1 MTKKTEFAPSL
12 LAADFSQLKDEVK
25 LIKKADY
32 LHLDVM
38 DGVYVPN
45 ISFGPGLIKSVKKHS
60 DLRFDT
66 HLMITKPERYV
77 KDFADAGS
85 DLLTVHL
92 EATDHIH
99 RVIQMIKAEGLK
111 AGCSLN
117 PATPLT
123 SLEYILPDLDHVLI
137 MSVNPGFGGQSYIPQ
152 ITKKITKLKQIIKEN
167 NYDCKIEVD
176 GGIKD
181 HNLKEIINA
190 GADIIVAGSAIFG
203 ADDPSAALKNMRR
216 IASDVK

>member
-1 MTKKTEFAPSL
+1 MKTEFAPSL
-12 LAADFSQLKDEVK
+12 LAADFSQLKNQIQ
-25 LIKKADY
+25 LINDADY

-45 ISFGPGLIKSVKKHS
+45 ITFGPGLIKAIKKHTK
-60 DLRFDT
+60 LPFDT

-77 KDFADAGS
+77 KDFVEAGS
-85 DLLTVHL
+85 DILTVHV

-99 RVIQMIKAEGLK
+99 RVIQMINDHGIK
-111 AGCSLN
+111 AGVSLN
-117 PATPLT
+117 PATPIE
-123 SLEYILPDLDHVLI
+123 SLEYLLPELDQVLI

-152 ITKKITKLKQIIKEN
+152 MTEKIAKLKKIIEAN

-176 GGIKD
+176 GGIKT
-181 HNLKEIINA
+181 HNLKEIVQA

-203 ADDPSAALKNMRR
+203 AADPAEALAEMRS
-216 IASDVK
+216 IASDV

>member
-1 MTKKTEFAPSL
+1 MKTEFAPSL
-12 LAADFSQLKDEVK
+12 LAADFSQLKNQIQ
-25 LIKKADY
+25 LINDADY

-45 ISFGPGLIKSVKKHS
+45 ITFGPGLIKAIKKHTK
-60 DLRFDT
+60 LPFDT

-77 KDFADAGS
+77 KDFVEAGS
-85 DLLTVHL
+85 DILTVHV

-99 RVIQMIKAEGLK
+99 RVIQMINDHGIK
-111 AGCSLN
+111 AGVSLN
-117 PATPLT
+117 PATPIE
-123 SLEYILPDLDHVLI
+123 SLEYILPELDQVLI

-152 ITKKITKLKQIIKEN
+152 MTEKIAKLKKIIEAN

-176 GGIKD
+176 GGIKT
-181 HNLKEIINA
+181 HNLKEIVQA

-203 ADDPSAALKNMRR
+203 AADPAEALAEMRS
-216 IASDVK
+216 IASDV

>member
-1 MTKKTEFAPSL
+1 MKTKFAPSL
-12 LAADFSQLKDEVK
+12 LASDFSQLKDELK
-25 LIKKADY
+25 LIKDADY

-38 DGVYVPN
+38 DGFYVPN
-45 ISFGPGLIKSVKKHS
+45 ISFGPGIIKSIRKHS
-60 DLRFDT
+60 NLPFDT
-66 HLMITKPERYV
+66 HLMVTKPERYIN
-77 KDFADAGS
+77 DFVEAGS
-85 DLLTVHL
+85 DILTVHL

-99 RVIQMIKAEGLK
+99 RVIQLIKDQGIK

-123 SLEYILPDLDHVLI
+123 DLEYILADLDQVLI

-152 ITKKITKLKQIIKEN
+152 ITAKITKLKRIIEKN

-176 GGIKD
+176 GGIKN
-181 HNLKEIINA
+181 HNLKEIIKA

-203 ADDPSAALKNMRR
+203 AEDPAAALAQMRE
-216 IASDVK
+216 IAADV

>member
-1 MTKKTEFAPSL
+1 MKTEFAPSL
-12 LAADFSQLKDEVK
+12 LASDFSQLKEQLL
-25 LIKKADY
+25 LIKDADY

-45 ISFGPGLIKSVKKHS
+45 ITFGPGLIKSIKKHTK
-60 DLRFDT
+60 LPFDT

-77 KDFADAGS
+77 EDFAKAGS
-85 DLLTVHL
+85 DILTVHL

-99 RVIQMIKAEGLK
+99 RVIQMIKDQGIK
-111 AGCSLN
+111 AGVSLN
-117 PATPLT
+117 PATT
-123 SLEYILPDLDHVLI
+123 VETLEYLLPELDQVLI

-152 ITKKITKLKQIIKEN
+152 MTEKIAKLNKIIEAN

-176 GGIKD
+176 GGIKT
-181 HNLKEIINA
+181 HNLKEIVKA

-203 ADDPSAALKNMRR
+203 AENPAEALAKMRS
-216 IASDVK
+216 IASDV

>member
-1 MTKKTEFAPSL
+1 MNTEFAPSL
-12 LAADFSQLKDEVK
+12 LASDFSQLKNEVELVK
-25 LIKKADY
+25 EADY

-45 ISFGPGLIKSVKKHS
+45 ITFGPGVIKSIRKYS
-60 DLRFDT
+60 ELPFDT
-66 HLMITKPERYV
+66 HLMITKPERYI
-77 KDFADAGS
+77 KAFAEAGS
-85 DLLTVHL
+85 DIITVHL

-99 RVIQMIKAEGLK
+99 RVIQLIKNQGIK

-117 PATPLT
+117 PATPVE
-123 SLEYILPDLDHVLI
+123 SLEYILPELDQVLI

-152 ITKKITKLKQIIKEN
+152 MTEKIAKLKGIIEKN

-181 HNLKEIINA
+181 YNLKEIIKA

-203 ADDPSAALKNMRR
+203 AENPAESLKQMRR
-216 IASDVK
+216 IAADV

>member
-1 MTKKTEFAPSL
+1 MKTEFAPSL
-12 LAADFSQLKDEVK
+12 LASDFSQLKDQIK
-25 LIKKADY
+25 LVADADY

-45 ISFGPGLIKSVKKHS
+45 ITFGPGIIKAIRKHS
-60 DLRFDT
+60 QLTFDT

-77 KDFADAGS
+77 KEFAEAGS
-85 DLLTVHL
+85 DIITVHL

-99 RVIQMIKAEGLK
+99 RVIQLIKEEGIKAGV
-111 AGCSLN
+111 SLN
-117 PATPLT
+117 PATPVE
-123 SLEYILPDLDHVLI
+123 SLEFVLPELDQVLI

-152 ITKKITKLKQIIKEN
+152 MTQKIAKLNKMIEAN

-176 GGIKD
+176 GGIKN
-181 HNLKEIINA
+181 HNLKEIIRA

-203 ADDPSAALKNMRR
+203 EDDPAAALAEMRSN
-216 IASDVK
+216 AADV